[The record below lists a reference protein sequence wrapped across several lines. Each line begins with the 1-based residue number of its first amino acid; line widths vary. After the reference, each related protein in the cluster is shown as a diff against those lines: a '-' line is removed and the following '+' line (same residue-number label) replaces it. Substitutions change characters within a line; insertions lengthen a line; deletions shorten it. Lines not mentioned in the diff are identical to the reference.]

1 MNLLFLFKLCIMNNS
16 SIDDLYFY
24 ADTLNEIQRFH
35 DAFKVMLTII
45 ERQPKLTQQQQILFA
60 SVCKSIIDPNRK
72 SLEVLRECTAA
83 EDDSAYTERLKG
95 AIETVTNELISFSEE
110 IIGIISGE
118 LLENASDNDDIV
130 F

>member
-83 EDDSAYTERLKG
+83 EDDSA
-95 AIETVTNELISFSEE
+95 
-110 IIGIISGE
+110 
-118 LLENASDNDDIV
+118 
-130 F
+130 